1 MARDAK
7 KASKFEKKLKILLG
21 GYQSRTLGLTKQLNE
36 LHDQL
41 QQTQTELKSFKELQ
55 AIESAAIPRRI
66 QVSTSNLKNPGVNKR
81 FQWMF
86 P

>member
-66 QVSTSNLKNPGVNKR
+66 QVSTLNLKYYSANER
-81 FQWMF
+81 IQ
-86 P
+86 